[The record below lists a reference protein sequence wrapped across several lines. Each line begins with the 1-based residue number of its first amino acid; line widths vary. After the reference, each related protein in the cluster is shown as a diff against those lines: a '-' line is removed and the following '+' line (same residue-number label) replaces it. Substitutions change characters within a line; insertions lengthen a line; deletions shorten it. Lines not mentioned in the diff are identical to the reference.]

1 MNATLNITL
10 NDYNA
15 LVQARTA
22 AEQDAAKAREEA
34 RLARLEDPSA
44 KLTRLLAFT
53 RDVLDVARFGIAHL
67 PPETVRNWP
76 YETLRRAMH
85 NIDALPDCSTADRDM
100 AIDLVSF
107 ARECEVLELRR
118 RGISLMPAERTEIG
132 SVASVE

>member
-15 LVQARTA
+15 LIAARTE
-22 AEQDAAKAREEA
+22 AERDAAKAREEA
-34 RLARLEDPSA
+34 RIARLEDPSD
-44 KLTRLLAFT
+44 KLARLLTFT
-53 RDVLDVARFGIAHL
+53 RDILDVARFGIAHL

-85 NIDALPDCSTADRDM
+85 NIDALPDCSTSDRDM
-100 AIDLVSF
+100 ALDLVNF

-118 RGISLMPAERTEIG
+118 RGVSLMPAERAEVG